1 MVETSVWPEIESLYR
16 SEFTQFVGVA
26 RAITGDRD
34 AGLEAVQEGF
44 GDAPRNAGQWQGRGP
59 LSAWVWRCVVNRD
72 RLVSGPIPVEEAGG
86 RARRANSRAPRR

>member
-44 GDAPRNAGQWQGRGP
+44 ADAPRNAGQWQGRGP
-59 LSAWVWRCVVNRD
+59 LSGMA
-72 RLVSGPIPVEEAGG
+72 L
-86 RARRANSRAPRR
+86 